1 MSDTAIAVR
10 PSVSMATPEY
20 VLDRLALIDQ
30 ALGETEDIAAA
41 LHLREVAEALRFMT
55 RKADL
60 ARDIQNAAAKCR
72 IDAERRLG
80 ELLKDMPKH
89 PGGRPPGN
97 PLHDERGFEEDGP
110 ATYEDIG
117 IDYGQAHRW
126 QTVASLPTEAY
137 NEFVQEIVEE
147 DRELTSA
154 AVYRYSRNWLHK
166 HANGQRPEKLGVV
179 LFNEAGIGWDTL
191 RKLRGLWRELLKRNI
206 RITVREVID

>member
-1 MSDTAIAVR
+1 MADNALAIA
-10 PSVSMATPEY
+10 PSATMATTEY

-30 ALGETEDIAAA
+30 ALGETEDIAAT
-41 LHLREVAEALRFMT
+41 LQLREIAEALRFMS
-55 RKADL
+55 RKAEL

-80 ELLKDMPKH
+80 ELLKELPKH
-89 PGGRPPGN
+89 PGGRPPEN
-97 PLHDERGFEEDGP
+97 PLHDERGFDDEP
-110 ATYEDIG
+110 QTYGEIG

-126 QTVASLPTEAY
+126 QTVASLPQAAY
-137 NEFVQEIVEE
+137 SEFVQDIIED

-166 HANGQRPEKLGVV
+166 HANGQRPEKLGVT

-206 RITVREVID
+206 RITIREVIE